1 MKINRRISK
10 KKKKEK
16 KKEDNTTEI
25 RKNEESKTWSSRGP
39 PLHVVFYTDG
49 AGAALIP
56 FGILET
62 HREAKPSAPTEPVQR

>member
-10 KKKKEK
+10 KKRKEK
-16 KKEDNTTEI
+16 KTEDNTTEI
-25 RKNEESKTWSSRGP
+25 RKNEESKAWSSRGP

-62 HREAKPSAPTEPVQR
+62 HREAKPSVPTEPAQR

>member
-1 MKINRRISK
+1 MSEK
-10 KKKKEK
+10 KRKEK
-16 KKEDNTTEI
+16 QKEDNATEI
-25 RKNEESKTWSSRGP
+25 RKNEESKNWSSRGP